1 MSFKQIQSIVKSL
14 RPTKRDM
21 KGATIALYVYTS
33 MLMLLSTISDVFAY
47 NDPWILLNYLIR
59 IAVIFIF
66 IFVLLRLIH
75 LFYSSS
81 KRYLVAMLITIP
93 IFLKVFFFE
102 LRSTIFI
109 VVVLS
114 LLGAGLSN
122 LWKPGLRSLH
132 LKKQII
138 VLTIVTFG
146 LSICI
151 ATLVLY
157 SIRGLEIDRLVN
169 AAALSAGKV
178 VQINASSPA
187 KNGPYRVKHLSY
199 GSGKDKHRPAFGLET
214 DIITPTIDGTAFME
228 DWTGFGGWLREN
240 YWGFNTSALPL
251 NAHVWHPEGRGPF
264 PLVLIVHGDHDM
276 KDFSENGYA
285 YLGDLLASRGFIL
298 VSVAQNFLNYSWSDY
313 RGRIKNDN
321 NARALLLLEHL
332 KIWHTWNAKENHL
345 FFKKVDTSNIALI
358 GHSKGGE
365 SVVHAALMN
374 NLKQHPDD
382 IKINLD
388 YNYFIKSVVALAPV
402 DGNYKPGGKRSALQ
416 NINYLTIHGSLD
428 GEVPSFLGSKQ
439 FERITFSDSAY
450 YFKSG
455 LYIKGAN
462 HGQFNSTWGD
472 NDAFAPVNKGF
483 LNLADL
489 IPAEDQRNITKVY
502 ISAFLETTLKGNN
515 IFLPLFTDY
524 RKGRNWLPNTIFLNQ
539 FEDSR
544 TSFICTFDEDKD
556 PTTSTLSRNA
566 ISAENLTIWQE
577 REIDLKKELKGS
589 RGVFIGW
596 EHPWLNSLSKDRP
609 GEHTEIVEFGD
620 LEGQNPR
627 SFAIPQ
633 YSIQIPPKK
642 IRVDSASVLIFSL
655 AESEGEYAGLK
666 IKKSKSNN
674 TNGNDNIRYND
685 TEQTS
690 HLIYKNCKA
699 PIDFSLVV
707 KDSLGTQVDFQLS
720 DFSGLQREI
729 KTSLSKIDHLEGKF
743 QSEKVF
749 QLFAFPVKQ
758 MLEKNPSFNPTSI
771 ASIHFLFDRTER
783 GLIVIDNIGF
793 MQALDQ

>member
-1 MSFKQIQSIVKSL
+1 M
-14 RPTKRDM
+14 
-21 KGATIALYVYTS
+21 
-33 MLMLLSTISDVFAY
+33 
-47 NDPWILLNYLIR
+47 
-59 IAVIFIF
+59 
-66 IFVLLRLIH
+66 
-75 LFYSSS
+75 
-81 KRYLVAMLITIP
+81 
-93 IFLKVFFFE
+93 
-102 LRSTIFI
+102 

-146 LSICI
+146 LSICM

-157 SIRGLEIDRLVN
+157 SIRGLEMDPIVN
-169 AAALSAGKV
+169 AAASSAGNV
-178 VQINASSPA
+178 IHINASSPA
-187 KNGPYRVKHLSY
+187 ENGHHRVKHLSY

-214 DIITPTIDGTAFME
+214 DILTPTMDGTNFME
-228 DWTGFGGWLREN
+228 EWTGFGGWFREK

-251 NAHVWHPEGRGPF
+251 NAHVWYPEGSGPF

-345 FFKKVDTSNIALI
+345 FFKKVDTTNIALI

-374 NLKQHPDD
+374 HLKQHPDD
-382 IKINLD
+382 ENLKLD
-388 YNYFIKSVVALAPV
+388 HNYTIKSLVGIAPV
-402 DGNYKPGGKRSALQ
+402 DGNYKPGGEKSALQ
-416 NINYLTIHGSLD
+416 DINYLTIHGSLD
-428 GEVPSFLGSKQ
+428 GEVPSFLGAKQ

-462 HGQFNSTWGD
+462 HGQFNTTWGE
-472 NDAFAPVNKGF
+472 NDAFSPFYKGF

-489 IPAEDQRNITKVY
+489 IPAEEQRNITKVY
-502 ISAFLETTLKGNN
+502 ISAFLETTLKDNKT
-515 IFLPLFTDY
+515 FLPLFADY
-524 RKGRNWLPNTIFLNQ
+524 RKGRNWLPNTIYLNQ

-544 TSFICTFDEDKD
+544 TNFICTFDEDAD
-556 PTTSTLSRNA
+556 LTSSALSKNA
-566 ISAENLTIWQE
+566 ISSENLTIWQE
-577 REIDLKKELKGS
+577 REIDLKNELKGS

-596 EHPWLNSLSKDRP
+596 EHPCLNISSKGRA
-609 GEHTEIVEFGD
+609 GEQTELVEFGD
-620 LEGQNPR
+620 LEEQHPVDCP
-627 SFAIPQ
+627 IPQ
-633 YSIQIPPKK
+633 YSIQIAPKK
-642 IRVDSASVLIFSL
+642 IRVDSSSVLVFSI
-655 AESEGEYAGLK
+655 AESGGDYVKLLK
-666 IKKSKSNN
+666 KKSNSDNSDVN
-674 TNGNDNIRYND
+674 TFINGKDPKHAYHNKKTN
-685 TEQTS
+685 TKT
-690 HLIYKNCKA
+690 
-699 PIDFSLVV
+699 PIDFSIII
-707 KDSLGTQVDFQLS
+707 KDSIGTQVSFHLS

-729 KTSLSKIDHLEGKF
+729 QTSLSKIDHLEGKF
-743 QSEKVF
+743 ESEKVF
-749 QLFAFPVKQ
+749 QLFAFPVKE
-758 MLEKNPSFNPTSI
+758 MLEKNPSFDPTHI
-771 ASIHFLFDRTER
+771 TSIHFLFDHTEN

-793 MQALDQ
+793 MQALDE